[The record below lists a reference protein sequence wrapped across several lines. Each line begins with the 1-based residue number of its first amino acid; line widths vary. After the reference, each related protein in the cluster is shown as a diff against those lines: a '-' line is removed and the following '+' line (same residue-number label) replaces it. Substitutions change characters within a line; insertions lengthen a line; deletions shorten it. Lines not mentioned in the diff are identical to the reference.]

1 MPSFY
6 AEILGPVLTK
16 IKQDTKKI
24 GDLNDL
30 NTTVKTDLV
39 AAINWLMANG
49 GTGGG
54 GVGLQG
60 PQGAQGPQGGVG
72 AQGAQGEIGTQG
84 PQGFQGVQGV
94 QGASGGAVSFSATPP
109 EAPSQGARW
118 IHTES
123 GIEYVWFDDGTSSQ
137 WVNFG

>member
-39 AAINWLMANG
+39 AAINWLLANG

-54 GVGLQG
+54 GIGLQG
-60 PQGAQGPQGGVG
+60 PQGS
-72 AQGAQGEIGTQG
+72 QGAQGSAGAQG
-84 PQGFQGVQGV
+84 SQGAQGF
-94 QGASGGAVSFSATPP
+94 QGASGGSVTFSSTPP
-109 EAPSQGARW
+109 SFPSEGARW

-123 GIEYVWFDDGTSSQ
+123 GIEFVWFNDGTSSQ